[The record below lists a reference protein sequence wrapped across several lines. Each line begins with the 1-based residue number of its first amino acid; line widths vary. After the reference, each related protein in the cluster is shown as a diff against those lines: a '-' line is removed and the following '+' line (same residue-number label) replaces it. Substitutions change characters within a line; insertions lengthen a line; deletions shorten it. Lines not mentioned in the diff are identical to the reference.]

1 MVAFAGGCYPAAV
14 DPIAHTAALEPPA
27 LVARVDL
34 AYEGTHFHGWQVQPG
49 GLRTVQGELV
59 KALERLVPLRG
70 LPPGA
75 GRTDTGVHARGQVS
89 SVVLPDAA
97 ALARV
102 QKALPRMVPPDMAV
116 VAVREAEP
124 GFHARFGACGRVY
137 RYRFTTER
145 DPFLRRD
152 HLLVSARLDREAMA
166 AACATLIGD
175 HDATSLCRSASLEPG
190 RTLCRI
196 RRAEIEWDGPVGA
209 FTIEADRFLHST
221 VRIVVGTLLEVGRG
235 MRPVNTFETV
245 LAARDRRQ
253 AGATAPAHG
262 LCLEQVHYYAPRA
275 SENAACTAIHES

>member
-1 MVAFAGGCYPAAV
+1 MVAR
-14 DPIAHTAALEPPA
+14 I
-27 LVARVDL
+27 DL
-34 AYEGTHFHGWQVQPG
+34 AYEGTHFHGWQVQPD

-89 SVVLPDAA
+89 SVVLPDQA
-97 ALARV
+97 ALERV
-102 QKALPRMVPPDMAV
+102 QKALPRMVPADMAIRS
-116 VAVREAEP
+116 VRAEAP
-124 GFHARFGACGRVY
+124 DFHARFGACGRVY

-152 HLLVSARLDREAMA
+152 HLLVSARLDRVAMEQ
-166 AACATLIGD
+166 ACVPLIGD
-175 HDATSLCRSASLEPG
+175 HDATSLCRTASLEPG
-190 RTLCRI
+190 RTRCRI
-196 RRAEIEWDGPVGA
+196 RRAELVWEGPTGV

-235 MRPVNTFETV
+235 QRPVDTFSNV
-245 LAARDRRQ
+245 LAARDRRA

-262 LCLEQVHYYAPRA
+262 LCLEQVHYHATRVPA
-275 SENAACTAIHES
+275 HAGPPAFHES